1 MENIISPSI
10 LAADFSEL
18 GEEIKRVQKGGAT
31 WLHLDIMDGAFVPNL
46 SLGLPVVKSI
56 RRRTDIFFD
65 VHLMI
70 EEPIR
75 YIRDFAMS
83 GADGITFH
91 VEAASDPQRTINEI
105 RRCGKKIG
113 ISLKP
118 STPLLD
124 IMPYIDEVD
133 MVLVMTVE
141 PGFGA
146 QPIKPETLDKVR
158 ELRRYADSKGRELL
172 IEVDGGIK
180 TSTIHDALDAGA
192 NVFVAGS
199 AVFKGDAEA
208 NVRELIEIANS
219 YKSADSHK
227 A

>member
-1 MENIISPSI
+1 MNSITPIIAPSI
-10 LAADFSEL
+10 LAADFSIL
-18 GEEIKRVQKGGAT
+18 GEQIAEAQKGGAE

-46 SLGLPVVKSI
+46 SLGLPVVSSI
-56 RRRTDIFFD
+56 RKRTDIFFD

-70 EEPIR
+70 EAPIR
-75 YIRDFAMS
+75 YVRDFAMS

-91 VEAASDPQRTINEI
+91 VEAATDVQSTINEI
-105 RRCGKKIG
+105 RLCGKKIG

-118 STPLLD
+118 STPLSEIL
-124 IMPYIDEVD
+124 PYLKQVD

-146 QPIKPETLDKVR
+146 QEFKREMLDKIR
-158 ELRRYADSKGRELL
+158 ELRNISDEQGLDLL

-180 TSTIHDALDAGA
+180 PETIRGALEAGA

-199 AVFKGDAEA
+199 AVFKGNIAD
-208 NVRELIEIANS
+208 NVRTLLELA
-219 YKSADSHK
+219 KGDA
-227 A
+227 

>member
-1 MENIISPSI
+1 MNSITPIIAPSI
-10 LAADFSEL
+10 LAADFSIL
-18 GEEIKRVQKGGAT
+18 GEQIAEAQKGGAK

-46 SLGLPVVKSI
+46 SLGLPVVSSI
-56 RRRTDIFFD
+56 RKRTDIFFD

-70 EEPIR
+70 EAPIR
-75 YIRDFAMS
+75 YVRDFAMS

-91 VEAASDPQRTINEI
+91 VEAATDVQSTINEI

-118 STPLLD
+118 STPLSEIL
-124 IMPYIDEVD
+124 PYLKQVD

-146 QPIKPETLDKVR
+146 QEFKREMLDKIR
-158 ELRRYADSKGRELL
+158 ELRKISDEQGLDLL

-180 TSTIHDALDAGA
+180 PETIRGALEAGA

-199 AVFKGDAEA
+199 AVFKGNIAD
-208 NVRELIEIANS
+208 NVRTLLELA
-219 YKSADSHK
+219 KGDA
-227 A
+227 

>member
-1 MENIISPSI
+1 MKSIIAPSI
-10 LAADFSEL
+10 LSADFNIL
-18 GEEIKRVQKGGAT
+18 GEQIAIVEQAGAK

-46 SLGLPVVKSI
+46 SIGLPVVSSI
-56 RRRTDIFFD
+56 RKRSGMFFD

-70 EEPIR
+70 EDPIR
-75 YIRDFAMS
+75 YVRDFAAA

-91 VEAASDPQRTINEI
+91 VEAVSDAKRTIEEI
-105 RRCGKKIG
+105 CGCGKKVG

-118 STPLLD
+118 ATPIEAVLPFLD
-124 IMPYIDEVD
+124 LVD

-146 QPIKPETLDKVR
+146 QAIIPEALEKVR
-158 ELRRYADSKGRELL
+158 ALRQEAERRGKKLN

-180 TSTIHDALDAGA
+180 KETILDAYRAGA

-199 AVFKGDAEA
+199 AVFKDDLAE
-208 NVRELIEIANS
+208 NVRELS
-219 YKSADSHK
+219 RLVQADE
-227 A
+227 